1 LRSTPD
7 CPPRRAFLHLSC
19 SCATP
24 FGPAILVTQDPT
36 RTLFCEGVSPKKSL
50 VKIGEPSHTSTR
62 FFATR
67 FFQMPARGRGGK
79 SEGAKKN
86 HAMGSGDG
94 QLCET
99 PCPPKRCGLSRLAQG
114 KLILAASTFSMVK
127 DALGSMQ
134 WNVDHCP
141 VAMQL
146 KKPEGRLCSTRSSGS
161 FCSRLRSATNGCRG
175 MHSRNANPQVPSPG
189 RAARFR
195 ATP

>member
-1 LRSTPD
+1 LADAVEKGFFWSNLLRGCLTEKIAGKN
-7 CPPRRAFLHLSC
+7 R
-19 SCATP
+19 
-24 FGPAILVTQDPT
+24 
-36 RTLFCEGVSPKKSL
+36 RTLSHEHTIFRDAIFPDACARTWWE
-50 VKIGEPSHTSTR
+50 IG
-62 FFATR
+62 
-67 FFQMPARGRGGK
+67 GG
-79 SEGAKKN
+79 KKN